1 MMRYRICFV
10 RNTVEGGRPTMES
23 AVICGAPRSEENVY
37 RIVLRNIR
45 PFTFTRE
52 SMKAK
57 MTDDVQ

>member
-1 MMRYRICFV
+1 
-10 RNTVEGGRPTMES
+10 MES